1 MLAQRILA
9 LVELP
14 SALLLGLAAVL
25 GLLFGS
31 FSNVVIHRLP
41 RQENLA
47 FPASHC
53 PACGKPI
60 QPYDNLPVIAFLW
73 LRGRARCCKAPISP
87 RYPAVELL
95 GGLWALAV
103 MRALVLDLPG
113 ATPLWRAAL
122 VFVLYLAL
130 GIGLICAIFI
140 DLEHMILPDQITLGG
155 AALGFVSAPL
165 HGIGYASSALGA
177 LVGYLLVRLLFVDG
191 YRWLRGQ
198 PGMGLGDAKL
208 LMLSGAWFGWVG
220 VVFALL
226 AGSLLGTLTAIAV
239 YAVRGRIAEPE
250 SVVRERRELLA
261 MLDSLNGEERVR
273 FEAEL
278 ARDPLFAEPKAG
290 LGQARLAFGPFLA
303 MATLAYPFVGPY
315 LIDEYLQVMLP

>member
-1 MLAQRILA
+1 MA

-14 SALLLGLAAVL
+14 PALLLGLAAVL

-41 RQENLA
+41 RGENLA

-60 QPYDNLPVIAFLW
+60 QPYDNLPIVAYLW

-87 RYPAVELL
+87 RYPAVEAL

-113 ATPLWRAAL
+113 ATPLWQAML

-140 DLEHMILPDQITLGG
+140 DLEHMILPDPITIGG
-155 AALGFVSAPL
+155 ALLGFASAPL
-165 HGIGYASSALGA
+165 HGVSYVSSAIGGLA
-177 LVGYLLVRLLFVDG
+177 GYLLVRLLFVEG

-208 LMLSGAWFGWVG
+208 LMLSGAWFGWTG
-220 VVFALL
+220 VAFALL
-226 AGSLLGTLTAIAV
+226 AGSLLGTLTAIGV
-239 YAVRGRIAEPE
+239 YVARGSIGEPE
-250 SVVRERRELLA
+250 SVVQERKELIAALEA
-261 MLDSLNGEERVR
+261 LSGEERAR
-273 FEAEL
+273 MEEEL
-278 ARDPLFAEPKAG
+278 AKDPLFAEPKAG

-303 MATLAYPFVGPY
+303 MATLAYPFVGPF
-315 LIDEYLQVMLP
+315 LVAEYIEVMLP